1 MTLKSNK
8 MVDTVQSSSQEITIV
23 ILVARLEHCHY
34 HHHTIKINYKN
45 KIGLDSR
52 SDTNILF
59 SGTRFWNAIGSV
71 KLQQI

>member
-1 MTLKSNK
+1 MTLKSTK
-8 MVDTVQSSSQEITIV
+8 MVDMVQSITQGITIV

-45 KIGLDSR
+45 KIGLDS
-52 SDTNILF
+52 SSNTDILLF
-59 SGTRFWNAIGSV
+59 GTWVWYIISSV